1 MRTIKPS
8 GEYAN
13 TIVDVTNSNCTPI
26 LGVIHEITCYLL
38 IDAAPG
44 ATRRNGLLSN
54 QYKCYK
60 TDEAPIVS
68 LMCFFTEH
76 VFTCFYLLQAFVGL
90 HHKNM

>member
-44 ATRRNGLLSN
+44 ATRRNGQEKSQSSSKVTSAKRCRN
-54 QYKCYK
+54 AVP
-60 TDEAPIVS
+60 TP
-68 LMCFFTEH
+68 
-76 VFTCFYLLQAFVGL
+76 LQPGYGL
-90 HHKNM
+90 V